1 MRIAHYNAVLIGGG
15 LGGLTAG
22 ATLAKFGKKVLV
34 LEQHYIPG
42 GCATNFKRKD
52 YVMEVG
58 LHEMDGLFEK
68 DTKVDIFKFLEVDRN
83 VAFLNIPELFHLK
96 TQKSEFIFPHGI
108 AEAQETLIANFPN
121 EKEGISR
128 FFRLIN
134 GVLDEI
140 PKMPQESWKKIIMFP
155 LMPLIFP
162 NVVKTS
168 RTTVGQ
174 WLDKN
179 ITNEELKLILTANIL
194 YYGDDPYN
202 LSLLYFSVAQASYI
216 GGGGHFIKGGSQ
228 QLSNYLTMVI
238 EKNGGQVLLGKNVT
252 RIMVE
257 QGVAKGVVYYDTLN
271 TEIKSVQVNADVVIG
286 NAAIPIIAD
295 LLPEQ
300 YKVKGRKNIDR
311 MEEAC
316 SLISIYMGFNI
327 DLKKFGVKHYSTF
340 LVGNDINT
348 LQDIK
353 PNYRGEWGNKTFA
366 FVDYSQVDSDLAPKG
381 KSFAVICAADY
392 LAEWENLNEK
402 DYRLKKGKV
411 AQLFLKR
418 LESEFPGICAHLEY
432 YEVSTSKTIKRYTKN
447 PKGTAYGYAQT
458 VAQSGL
464 KRLNHFPEVKNLK
477 FASAWSFPGG
487 GFTGAILSGF
497 LTAADLDKNH
507 RWKEVTPQFLHDQRI
522 VKLMDRQIIA
532 ENTLEIT
539 FEKPENFKH
548 KVGQYVILRLN
559 QPKYTHLDMPF
570 RSLSIVSH
578 PAEPTLRF
586 AMRLSESSF
595 KKSCVEMNISET
607 ATIFGPIG
615 NFSIQ
620 DHNKT
625 IIFLVSGIG
634 ITPIIPMLEEMEQ
647 CNHTGKVILL
657 YSNRSL
663 NSSAYHNQ
671 LSKLQI
677 SAFDYHLVQTSIEG
691 RIKKEFLESKI
702 DKVTICHFY
711 LVGTS
716 KFIHSMKGILQ
727 TLGVDEQNINIDDF
741 G

>member
-1 MRIAHYNAVLIGGG
+1 MAISKYNALVIGGG

-34 LEQHYIPG
+34 LEQHYTPG
-42 GCATNFKRKD
+42 GCATTFKRKD

-68 DTKVDIFKFLEVDRN
+68 DTKVDIFKFLEVDKN
-83 VAFLNIPELFHLK
+83 VTFLKIPELFHLK
-96 TQKSEFIFPHGI
+96 TKTSEFTFPHGI
-108 AEAQETLIANFPN
+108 AKARETLIAHYPN
-121 EKEGISR
+121 EKEGILR
-128 FFRLIN
+128 FFKLIN

-140 PKMPQESWKKIIMFP
+140 PRMPQERYKQMIMFP

-194 YYGDDPYN
+194 YFGDDPYN

-228 QLSNYLTMVI
+228 QLSNYLTSVI

-252 RIMVE
+252 QILVE
-257 QGVAKGVVYYDTLN
+257 QGVAKGAVYYDSFN
-271 TEIKSVQVNADVVIG
+271 TEIKSVEVNSDVVIG

-300 YKVKGRKNIDR
+300 YKVKVRKNIGK

-327 DLKKFGVKHYSTF
+327 DLKKFGIKHYSTF
-340 LVGNDINT
+340 LAGKDINT

-353 PNYRGEWGNKTFA
+353 ANYRGDWGNKTFA
-366 FVDYSQVDSDLAPKG
+366 FVDYGQVDSDLAPKG
-381 KSFAVICAADY
+381 KSFAVICAPDY
-392 LAEWENLNEK
+392 LSEWDNLNEK
-402 DYRLKKGKV
+402 DYRLKKEKV

-418 LESEFPGICAHLEY
+418 LESKFPGICAHLEY
-432 YEVSTSKTIKRYTKN
+432 YEVGTSKTIKRYTKN

-507 RWKEVTPQFLHDQRI
+507 RWKEVTPQFLDDQRI
-522 VKLMDRQIIA
+522 VKLIDKQIIA
-532 ENTLEIT
+532 EKTLEIA
-539 FEKPENFKH
+539 FEKPKNFKH
-548 KVGQYVILRLN
+548 QIGQYVILRLN
-559 QPKYTHLDMPF
+559 HPKYTHLDMPF

-578 PAEPTLRF
+578 PSETTLRF
-586 AMRLSESSF
+586 AMRISESSF
-595 KKSCVEMNISET
+595 KKSCAEMNISET
-607 ATIFGPIG
+607 ATLFGPTG

-634 ITPIIPMLEEMEQ
+634 ITPIIPMLKEMEQ
-647 CNHTGKVILL
+647 HNHLGKIILF
-657 YSNRSL
+657 YSNRTLKSA
-663 NSSAYHNQ
+663 AYHQQ

-677 SAFDYHLVQTSIEG
+677 SDFDYHLVQTSTEG

-702 DKVTICHFY
+702 EKVTNCHFY
-711 LVGTS
+711 LVGTRE
-716 KFIHSMKGILQ
+716 FIHSMKCILQ
-727 TLGVDEQNINIDDF
+727 TLNVDEQNINVDDF

>member
-1 MRIAHYNAVLIGGG
+1 MNIAQYNAVIIGGG

-22 ATLAKFGKKVLV
+22 ATLAKLGKIVLV

-42 GCATNFKRKD
+42 GCATTFKRKD

-68 DTKVDIFKFLEVDRN
+68 DTKVDIFKFLEVDKN
-83 VAFLNIPELFHLK
+83 VGFVKVPELFHLK
-96 TQKSEFIFPHGI
+96 NQKSAFTFPHGI
-108 AEAQETLIANFPN
+108 DKAQKTLIAKYPN
-121 EKEGISR
+121 EKVGIGK

-134 GVLDEI
+134 GVLNEI
-140 PKMPQESWKKIIMFP
+140 PKMPQEKWKQIIMFP
-155 LMPLIFP
+155 FMPILFP
-162 NVVKTS
+162 NIVKAS
-168 RTTVGQ
+168 RASVGD

-179 ITNEELKLILTANIL
+179 IISEDLKLILTANIL

-228 QLSNYLTMVI
+228 QLSDYLKSLI
-238 EKNGGQVLLGKNVT
+238 EKNGGKVLLGKNVT
-252 RIMVE
+252 QILVD
-257 QGVAKGVVYYDTLN
+257 QGVAKGVVYDDAFN
-271 TEIKSVQVNADVVIG
+271 TEIESVEVNADVVIG

-300 YKVKGRKNIDR
+300 YKIKVRKNIGK

-327 DLKKFGVKHYSTF
+327 DLKKIGVKHYSTF
-340 LVGNDINT
+340 LAGNDIST

-353 PNYRGEWGNKTFA
+353 ANYRGDWGNKTFA
-366 FVDYSQVDSDLAPKG
+366 FVDYGQVDSDLAPKG

-392 LAEWENLNEK
+392 LSEWENLSEK
-402 DYRLKKGKV
+402 DYRLKKEKV

-418 LESEFPGICAHLEY
+418 LESQFPGICAHLEY
-432 YEVSTSKTIKRYTKN
+432 YEVGTSKTIRRYTKN

-507 RWKEVTPQFLHDQRI
+507 RWKEVTPQSIDDERI
-522 VKLMDRQIIA
+522 VKLIGKQIIA

-548 KVGQYVILRLN
+548 QIGQYVILRLN
-559 QPKYTHLDMPF
+559 QPKYTQLDMPF

-578 PAEPTLRF
+578 PSELTLRF
-586 AMRLSESSF
+586 AMRMSESSF
-595 KKSCVEMNISET
+595 KKSCAEMNISET
-607 ATIFGPIG
+607 AILFGPTG

-634 ITPIIPMLEEMEQ
+634 ITPIIPMLKEMEQ
-647 CNHTGKVILL
+647 HNHTGKVMLF
-657 YSNRSL
+657 YSNRTLKSA
-663 NSSAYHNQ
+663 AYHQQ

-677 SAFDYHLVQTSIEG
+677 SDFDYHLVQTSTEG

-702 DKVTICHFY
+702 DKITNCHFY

-716 KFIHSMKGILQ
+716 EFIHSMKEILQ
-727 TLGVDEQNINIDDF
+727 SLNVDERNIIIDDF